1 MFDVAPDR
9 ERIARALAALLGLT
23 AKNAELRRLGGGLGH
38 VSYLVTLAEQSYVLR
53 LKAYSAGPTLELE
66 EEYALLG
73 AVAAAGIT
81 PEPLRKDTGTRAML
95 ISFVPR
101 AQSLTEAAA
110 REPVNVARIAELL
123 RRLHGIRVALR
134 NFEPLRHAEDYFAA
148 AARQTPL
155 APSEQRLASE
165 LRTRAVDYV
174 SRYPPSAVCHNDLVA
189 ANVLEARDLLLVD
202 FEYAARAAPILDLAS
217 LAAMNDFTDD
227 DRRKLLHAYYASS
240 NAPVSPAELADVVRM
255 VRLMAFFW
263 ARALPEE
270 LRAQKAR
277 YLSLLESAG

>member
-1 MFDVAPDR
+1 
-9 ERIARALAALLGLT
+9 
-23 AKNAELRRLGGGLGH
+23 
-38 VSYLVTLAEQSYVLR
+38 
-53 LKAYSAGPTLELE
+53 
-66 EEYALLG
+66 
-73 AVAAAGIT
+73 
-81 PEPLRKDTGTRAML
+81 
-95 ISFVPR
+95 
-101 AQSLTEAAA
+101 
-110 REPVNVARIAELL
+110 
-123 RRLHGIRVALR
+123 
-134 NFEPLRHAEDYFAA
+134 
-148 AARQTPL
+148 
-155 APSEQRLASE
+155 
-165 LRTRAVDYV
+165 VDYV

-270 LRAQKAR
+270 LRAQNAR